1 MSIGASHNILLARL
15 ATRKAKPA
23 GSYHLKEDDI
33 QQFLC
38 DLTVSDLPNFGWAT
52 CKKIEEEWGT
62 TSCGDLLDKPK
73 SLLKATLGDKTGETL
88 YGFLRGVD
96 NRKLEPHKE
105 RKSVS
110 AEVNVSAV
118 DMLYHPRPQLLAHHS
133 IISCSMASASFQQR
147 RRKISSLTLQ
157 RKSRD
162 G

>member
-1 MSIGASHNILLARL
+1 MSIGAAHNILLARL

-23 GSYHLKEDDI
+23 GSHHLKAEEV
-33 QQFLC
+33 QQFLSG
-38 DLTVSDLPNFGWAT
+38 LTVSDLPNFGWAT

-96 NRKLEPHKE
+96 HRKLEPHKE

-110 AEVNVSAV
+110 AEVNVSATH
-118 DMLYHPRPQLLAHHS
+118 LS
-133 IISCSMASASFQQR
+133 TF
-147 RRKISSLTLQ
+147 
-157 RKSRD
+157 
-162 G
+162 